1 MKSILALFLV
11 LIVTNSVA
19 QKYLTTSS
27 GIIFF
32 EASVPL
38 FEAVE
43 AKNELVKATL
53 NPKKGQ
59 IYIEMQIKNFHFEK
73 SLMEEHFN
81 SYYMESDQYPKATF
95 KGLIEK
101 FELNIVSSNPLKYK
115 IKGRISIHGKSKGI
129 TVNATIK
136 KINDEINLTTNF
148 SLNTDDFDIEIPY
161 LVRSKLS
168 KNVNVNLNCNL
179 K

>member
-27 GIIFF
+27 GIVFF

-73 SLMEEHFN
+73 SLI
-81 SYYMESDQYPKATF
+81 Q
-95 KGLIEK
+95 
-101 FELNIVSSNPLKYK
+101 
-115 IKGRISIHGKSKGI
+115 R
-129 TVNATIK
+129 
-136 KINDEINLTTNF
+136 
-148 SLNTDDFDIEIPY
+148 
-161 LVRSKLS
+161 
-168 KNVNVNLNCNL
+168 
-179 K
+179 